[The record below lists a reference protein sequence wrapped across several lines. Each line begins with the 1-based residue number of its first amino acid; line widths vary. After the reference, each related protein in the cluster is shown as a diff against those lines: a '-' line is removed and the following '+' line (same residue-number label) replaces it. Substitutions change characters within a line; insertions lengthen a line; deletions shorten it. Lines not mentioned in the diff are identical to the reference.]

1 MSVSEKIRGLMSIQ
15 GKKHGEM
22 AAAMNMTAH
31 SWSNKL
37 ARGSFSADDLI
48 KISDILETQ
57 VIFRTNKGIEIA
69 LDKDDI
75 R

>member
-1 MSVSEKIRGLMSIQ
+1 
-15 GKKHGEM
+15 M
-22 AAAMNMTAH
+22 AADMNMTAN

-37 ARGSFSADDLI
+37 ARGSFSAEDLI
-48 KISDILETQ
+48 KISDILETK

-69 LDKDDI
+69 LDKEDI